1 MEDSSASSYQ
11 VKRREK
17 RKQVLHFL
25 LSDIRTDYE
34 GLQGGMQGLVELA
47 ERLHSVDRAVAL
59 GKRYKQLEWE
69 AKVLGLDPPPAQE
82 VPPEVVGA
90 YVLIVGRR
98 PNGCG
103 GGTKR
108 AA

>member
-1 MEDSSASSYQ
+1 MEDSSASSFQ
-11 VKRREK
+11 LKRREK
-17 RKQVLHFL
+17 RKQVLHSL

-69 AKVLGLDPPPAQE
+69 AKVLGLDPPPAPE

-90 YVLIVGRR
+90 YVMIVGRR
-98 PNGCG
+98 PGG
-103 GGTKR
+103 STGGTKG